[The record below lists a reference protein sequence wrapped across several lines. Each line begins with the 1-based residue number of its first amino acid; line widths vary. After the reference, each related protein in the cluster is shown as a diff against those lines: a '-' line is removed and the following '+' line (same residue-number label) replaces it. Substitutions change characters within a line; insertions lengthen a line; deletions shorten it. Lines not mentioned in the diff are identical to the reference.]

1 MAPLQFGD
9 DDGMDCESSKRGHKR
24 LREDDD
30 GEPREEMPDDETE
43 DEHNEE
49 EEAMGTLVIK
59 EEDDEEDDGE
69 DLDIQSQ
76 PRKKARTE
84 RSMGDSLSA
93 QRK

>member
-9 DDGMDCESSKRGHKR
+9 DDGGMDCESSKRGYKR
-24 LREDDD
+24 SRDD
-30 GEPREEMPDDETE
+30 GEPREEVPDDETE
-43 DEHNEE
+43 DEE

-59 EEDDEEDDGE
+59 EEEEDDGE
-69 DLDIQSQ
+69 EHLDIRSQ

-84 RSMGDSLSA
+84 RSLGDSLSA